1 MEKEVGD
8 RLDLRAGLGMGL
20 TLIEKKF
27 LSESFDGSGFSYD
40 LLLGF
45 SIRVMENWSI
55 LVDYRYFITAAHI
68 KLRSFAKSFI

>member
-45 SIRVMENWSI
+45 SIRGDGE
-55 LVDYRYFITAAHI
+55 LEYFSGLQVLHNCCT
-68 KLRSFAKSFI
+68 